1 MWSILHSVETIQ
13 VVLDKQMLQA
23 ADRAAKRSKINRSA
37 LIRDALREH
46 LKRLQVRDLEQR
58 EREGYAKYPDSAA
71 THEYWERA
79 AAWPPE

>member
-1 MWSILHSVETIQ
+1 VETIQ
-13 VVLDKQMLQA
+13 VVLDEQLLQA

-46 LKRLQVRDLEQR
+46 LKRLQVRELELREQR
-58 EREGYAKYPDSAA
+58 GYARHPDSARA
-71 THEYWERA
+71 VEYWERA